1 MQTFR
6 KLPTAS
12 PKNAENI
19 VNNRWPSS
27 ILSTACHGSEIKI
40 LEPFLVFRFV
50 VFVQQHV
57 FVGVFTVRDC
67 VDIALLETENT
78 FEAFG
83 FRRLAFALQA
93 EQRPEEG
100 YVGVDMTAAREIEK
114 IGVAL
119 TDLRPSGKVI
129 INEEVYDAM
138 TEQGEYIQKGS
149 TIKVVKYQA
158 GQLYVLEEKGKI
170 TH

>member
-1 MQTFR
+1 MSLWLGG
-6 KLPTAS
+6 KLFAS
-12 PKNAENI
+12 R
-19 VNNRWPSS
+19 RW
-27 ILSTACHGSEIKI
+27 
-40 LEPFLVFRFV
+40 
-50 VFVQQHV
+50 
-57 FVGVFTVRDC
+57 
-67 VDIALLETENT
+67 
-78 FEAFG
+78 
-83 FRRLAFALQA
+83 AFALQA